1 MTVDLDDADRA
12 LLDTLQ
18 QSLPLVSRPFMEVAR
33 RLGISEDEVL
43 SRLRRLLASGV
54 LRRIG
59 PVLSLKAAGGERTLA
74 AMRVS
79 PERLEEAAALVNNFE
94 AVSHNYEREHEYNLW
109 FVVSSDDPTE
119 PARVLR
125 EVEAQT
131 GLPVLDL
138 PSQAEYHLGV
148 RFHLAEE

>member
-1 MTVDLDDADRA
+1 MTTDLDGTDGA
-12 LLDTLQ
+12 LLDIVQ
-18 QSLPLVSRPFMEVAR
+18 QSVPLVSRPFSEIGR
-33 RLGISEDEVL
+33 QLGIGEDEVL
-43 SRLRRLLASGV
+43 SRLRRLLATGV

-74 AMRVS
+74 AMRVP
-79 PERLEEAAALVNNFE
+79 PERLEEVAALVNNFE

-109 FVVSSDDPTE
+109 FVVSSDDPAE

-138 PSQAEYHLGV
+138 PSLAEYHLGV
-148 RFHLAEE
+148 RFHLAEK